1 MSSRLTY
8 STLGGAIFVA
18 AAVGVLLG
26 ESAIDQINPLY
37 FQGAATHPRDRGAV
51 VDETGI
57 GQLGPRF
64 ADHYG
69 WDEGQAARIA
79 DCQGCPAVAARD
91 AYAPGVQY
99 AVADTGWAEPRP
111 VTYYYA
117 EQPAAAAEPE
127 QKAPEAEPS
136 ELERY
141 ASFQVEE
148 KPEATEPVEVAAAP
162 ATED

>member
-8 STLGGAIFVA
+8 STLGGAVFVA

-37 FQGAATHPRDRGAV
+37 FQGAAAHPRDRGAV
-51 VDETGI
+51 VDETEI
-57 GQLGPRF
+57 DQLGPRF

-69 WDEGQAARIA
+69 WEDGQAARVA

-91 AYAPGVQY
+91 AYLHGAQF
-99 AVADTGWAEPRP
+99 AVAETGWGAEAQP
-111 VTYYYA
+111 VADYYS
-117 EQPAAAAEPE
+117 EQPPTAATEPE
-127 QKAPEAEPS
+127 HKASAAEPS
-136 ELERY
+136 ELDRY

-148 KPEATEPVEVAAAP
+148 KPAATEPVEVAAA
-162 ATED
+162 ADD